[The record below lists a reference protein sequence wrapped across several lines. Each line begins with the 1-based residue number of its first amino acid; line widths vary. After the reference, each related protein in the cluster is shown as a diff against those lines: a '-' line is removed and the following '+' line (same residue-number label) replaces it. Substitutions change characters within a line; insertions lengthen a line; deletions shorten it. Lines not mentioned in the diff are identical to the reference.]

1 MQARGVCSGPRGRAT
16 RRESRAEASY
26 STVTPD
32 EADLVALARC
42 RALELVSRAQKADAR
57 HDLDGH
63 LLEHMLPRERVRLG
77 PSSARG
83 DMSRERILTVCRF
96 LGGRLG
102 VEWMLLFFETDL
114 RLLESP
120 PILGSMSSIL
130 LSSRTWRLVGG
141 PMSRAPCPP
150 VDSPTDACIV
160 GTASLLC
167 RDSTAGPLPHSYN
180 VLFNKGQPREQRA
193 GARLT
198 PTPPTRLG
206 SKGALIQD

>member
-42 RALELVSRAQKADAR
+42 RALELVSRAQRADAR

-63 LLEHMLPRERVRLG
+63 LREHMLPRERVRLG

-130 LSSRTWRLVGG
+130 LSSRTWRWVGG

-167 RDSTAGPLPHSYN
+167 RDSTAGPLP
-180 VLFNKGQPREQRA
+180 RA
-193 GARLT
+193 WG
-198 PTPPTRLG
+198 G
-206 SKGALIQD
+206 